1 LHSSRHPLTSNISSR
16 LPSRQGSG
24 YEETT
29 NSRIHSRFLPALLTF
44 SPTLQPLIDVGFS
57 IHVPD
62 TPCYRVKEPC
72 PPPTMYNEASF
83 IAKFVEHLAGS
94 SEGIVLV
101 SHSYGGTPAL
111 ESVKG
116 LSMTER

>member
-1 LHSSRHPLTSNISSR
+1 
-16 LPSRQGSG
+16 
-24 YEETT
+24 
-29 NSRIHSRFLPALLTF
+29 
-44 SPTLQPLIDVGFS
+44 
-57 IHVPD
+57 
-62 TPCYRVKEPC
+62 
-72 PPPTMYNEASF
+72 MYNEASF